1 GAPSAHARA
10 DELVLAEPIGTLRA
24 VEVLCGAVVI
34 REPTFAC
41 REGRFEARG
50 GPTHS
55 IAMRASAE
63 YNSAQHETTAERA
76 AFAVAGG
83 TAEFSSRFD
92 ARGWSMQ
99 AAARSLDVQQVR
111 ALALPW
117 IKVPDT
123 FVFDGHVDV
132 SGEAAD
138 RNDALAMN
146 AEVRSGD
153 LNVMNE

>member
-1 GAPSAHARA
+1 
-10 DELVLAEPIGTLRA
+10 
-24 VEVLCGAVVI
+24 
-34 REPTFAC
+34 AC
-41 REGRFEARG
+41 REGRLEARG

-63 YNSAQHETTAERA
+63 YNSAERQTIAEGS

-99 AAARSLDVQQVR
+99 AAAHSLDVQQVR
-111 ALALPW
+111 ALAVPW
-117 IKVPDT
+117 IKLPES
-123 FVFDGHVDV
+123 FQFEGHIDV
-132 SGEAAD
+132 SGEAAN

-153 LNVMNE
+153 LNVKNE